1 MKSAVSRLACSFAVA
16 ALIAAFVPAVAA
28 DAAAKPAAK
37 PAGHAVLMAASDLK
51 WSDVPEFPGLKI
63 AALHGD
69 PNKGAAHFFIK
80 MPGGFSAPMHFHN
93 ADHYGAVISGTLVLG
108 PEGGGGEE
116 PARRLRL
123 LVHRQEEPH
132 DQVRRGG
139 RLPPVHRRPVEV
151 GRRPGR
157 EEVAPRRAPRPL
169 HARNTNRAAG

>member
-37 PAGHAVLMAASDLK
+37 PAGHA
-51 WSDVPEFPGLKI
+51 VPEFPGLKI

-108 PEGGGGEE
+108 PEGGAEKSL
-116 PARRLRL
+116 PAGSGFSFTGKKNHTTRCAEGADCL
-123 LVHRQEEPH
+123 LFIDARSKWDV
-132 DQVRRGG
+132 V
-139 RLPPVHRRPVEV
+139 PVEKK
-151 GRRPGR
+151 
-157 EEVAPRRAPRPL
+157 
-169 HARNTNRAAG
+169 